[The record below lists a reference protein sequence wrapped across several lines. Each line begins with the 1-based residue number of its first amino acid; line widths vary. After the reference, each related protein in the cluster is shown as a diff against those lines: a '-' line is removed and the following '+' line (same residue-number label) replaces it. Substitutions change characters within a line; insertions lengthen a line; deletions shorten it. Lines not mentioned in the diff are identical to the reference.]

1 MALKDL
7 LKKKDKTRGDDGSAS
22 STTNTTTTAAK
33 PAQTRRR
40 APDIPEFTFVRTTTS
55 TQETIEPPS
64 FPGDPERYRSP
75 PLLSPRDAR
84 SGFGIFR
91 RQSNV
96 AGGRSAPTTPT
107 TPTSPAGAAAA
118 AGEGDRKS
126 SGGSSRLHFGRTR
139 SSASANVPGDLP
151 DVGGDGVARTEDE
164 EARWETR
171 ATVLVMNGALVQG
184 SSAPSSPALGREPAS
199 PMSPTRP
206 GMGRKPSVAAPAAA
220 DEVCYVE
227 RERLCMCVCG
237 RGRGRGERGGLGCVG
252 FHRAGLRLRRRI
264 SRRRSGCTKKAVSFL
279 ASCGEGDIW
288 WFLAQVTNSLVC
300 RSRGVDGAVWTAGG
314 SQRGE

>member
-7 LKKKDKTRGDDGSAS
+7 LKKKDKTRSDEGSAS
-22 STTNTTTTAAK
+22 SSTNTTPNAAK

-64 FPGDPERYRSP
+64 FPGDPERYRAP

-96 AGGRSAPTTPT
+96 SGGRSAPPTPT
-107 TPTSPAGAAAA
+107 TPTSPAAAVS
-118 AGEGDRKS
+118 EGNRKS

-171 ATVLVMNGALVQG
+171 ATVLVMNGPLAQG
-184 SSAPSSPALGREPAS
+184 GSAPASPALGGLPAS
-199 PMSPTRP
+199 PLTPTRP
-206 GMGRKPSVAAPAAA
+206 GVGRKPSVAAPVAA
-220 DEVCYVE
+220 DEVCREIVYV
-227 RERLCMCVCG
+227 CVCEG
-237 RGRGRGERGGLGCVG
+237 RGGCGGLDWTGLDWAGLGCVG

-279 ASCGEGDIW
+279 ASCSCGEEGDMW
-288 WFLAQVTNSLVC
+288 WGFDTGN
-300 RSRGVDGAVWTAGG
+300 
-314 SQRGE
+314 

>member
-7 LKKKDKTRGDDGSAS
+7 LKKKDKTRGDEANAS
-22 STTNTTTTAAK
+22 STDTTNAAK

-64 FPGDPERYRSP
+64 FPGDPEHYHSP

-96 AGGRSAPTTPT
+96 SGGRSAPTTPT
-107 TPTSPAGAAAA
+107 TPTSPAGAS
-118 AGEGDRKS
+118 EGDRKS

-164 EARWETR
+164 QARWETR

-184 SSAPSSPALGREPAS
+184 GSAPGSPALAS

-206 GMGRKPSVAAPAAA
+206 PVARKPSVAAPAPA
-220 DEVCYVE
+220 DEVCMW
-227 RERLCMCVCG
+227 REMVYGVCLG
-237 RGRGRGERGGLGCVG
+237 GGRGRGEGRGRGGLDCAGLDWI
-252 FHRAGLRLRRRI
+252 FDRAGLRLRRRI
-264 SRRRSGCTKKAVSFL
+264 SRRRSGCTKTAVSF
-279 ASCGEGDIW
+279 SCIMWRGREGG
-288 WFLAQVTNSLVC
+288 LVWH
-300 RSRGVDGAVWTAGG
+300 R
-314 SQRGE
+314 

>member
-7 LKKKDKTRGDDGSAS
+7 LKKKDKTRSDEGSAS
-22 STTNTTTTAAK
+22 STTNTTPNAAK

-64 FPGDPERYRSP
+64 FPGDPERYRAP

-96 AGGRSAPTTPT
+96 SGGRSAPPTPT
-107 TPTSPAGAAAA
+107 TPTSPAAAAA
-118 AGEGDRKS
+118 ASEGNRKS
-126 SGGSSRLHFGRTR
+126 SGGSNRLHFGRTR

-171 ATVLVMNGALVQG
+171 ATVLVMNGPLAQG

-199 PMSPTRP
+199 PLTPTRP
-206 GMGRKPSVAAPAAA
+206 GVGRKPSVAAPVAA
-220 DEVCYVE
+220 DEVCREIVYV
-227 RERLCMCVCG
+227 CVWVCG
-237 RGRGRGERGGLGCVG
+237 SEGEGRTRWTGLDWTGLWWIG
-252 FHRAGLRLRRRI
+252 FHWAGLRLRRRI

-279 ASCGEGDIW
+279 ASCSCGERGDMW
-288 WFLAQVTNSLVC
+288 WGFDT
-300 RSRGVDGAVWTAGG
+300 G
-314 SQRGE
+314 S